1 MAATNDITQMFVG
14 SNQVQSLY
22 AGPTLLWSAGGGG
35 TDDNFDNVS
44 LLIHAT
50 GDNGSTTFTDS
61 SSNGLDITGS
71 GGVSI
76 SSEQTLFGNNSIR
89 FDGTDDYLT
98 IAADESLSFGL
109 DDFTVEFWIYS
120 SVRHSGT
127 PFARV
132 IETNQIFTTNGDFK
146 IWLTGNDA
154 EGNFGASNNAI
165 EHAAQDNQEVIVSS
179 EFTLNRWNH
188 VAITREDGVGS
199 RIFMNGVIQETVTD
213 NTNYNQAGTRGFVI
227 GYRPYF
233 ENNTYFNGFLSE
245 IRITT
250 GVARYTENFDVPTTT
265 FPDS

>member
-1 MAATNDITQMFVG
+1 MPATNAITEMYIG
-14 SNQVQSLY
+14 STQVQSLY
-22 AGPTLLWSAGGGG
+22 AGPVLLWSSGGGGG
-35 TDDNFDNVS
+35 TDENFESVS
-44 LLIHAT
+44 LLIHAS

-61 SSNGLDITGS
+61 SSNGITITGS
-71 GGVSI
+71 NGVSI
-76 SSEQTLFGNNSIR
+76 SSDQTLFGNNSIR
-89 FDGTDDYLT
+89 FDGIDDYLT
-98 IAADESLSFGL
+98 VAANADLSFGT
-109 DDFTVEFWIYS
+109 DDYTVEFWIYS
-120 SVRHSGT
+120 STRHSGT

-165 EHAAQDNQEVIVSS
+165 EHAAQDNNDVIVSS

-188 VAITREDGVGS
+188 VAVTRQSGTG
-199 RIFMNGVIQETVTD
+199 RIFMNGVLQDTASDTTD
-213 NTNYNQAGTRGFVI
+213 YNQAGNRGFTI

-250 GVARYTENFDVPTTT
+250 GVARYIENFSVPTTT